1 MSPIERAQSRNY
13 FEKSTDSSDSSDPV
27 TRLISTAFFTKH
39 WFRMKRAKI
48 RAQEAF
54 QGIKRKRRNATPSPI
69 FPLCFFRFEKTCSLT
84 CARRQSRATDNRGG
98 QSAAYWVPAI
108 LFSHWFTRETR
119 EKGYGSRLE
128 IRGSARREAEKRK
141 KWGWRHDDPAR
152 ATDLKSALSGHEWR
166 ASLAISSFD
175 RSPGRDHGLTIN
187 GLKGGNC
194 ALPRLRLIKGAEF
207 CGMYK

>member
-1 MSPIERAQSRNY
+1 
-13 FEKSTDSSDSSDPV
+13 
-27 TRLISTAFFTKH
+27 
-39 WFRMKRAKI
+39 MKRAKI

-54 QGIKRKRRNATPSPI
+54 QRIKRKKRNAIPSHPPRFI
-69 FPLCFFRFEKTCSLT
+69 PHISSLFLPFFEKTCSLT

-98 QSAAYWVPAI
+98 QSVAYWVPVI
-108 LFSHWFTRETR
+108 LFSRWFTRETR
-119 EKGYGSRLE
+119 GEGNGSK
-128 IRGSARREAEKRK
+128 IRESARREAEKRK
-141 KWGWRHDDPAR
+141 KWGWRHDDPPR

-194 ALPRLRLIKGAEF
+194 DAMVNKRGRIVWNV
-207 CGMYK
+207 